1 MVAEN
6 YSESKRNFDLLDSLL
21 AHVAIIDKAGKILQT
36 NKSWDSFNDE
46 DIQIKRSPLG
56 SDYFDTLQHAIE
68 LGNDFALKILLGMK
82 KVLRGEIDSFAQKYP
97 AKINSNPSWYK
108 LTLRKGNRDS
118 SEFVMIHEDITST
131 VQTDKELEESKNRY
145 QIQFEQ
151 SLDGILITDTKSNII
166 DANKEAH
173 KILGWEY
180 KNLAGQNRSDVM
192 DIEDP
197 DYQSALN
204 HRKEDGTYQLEMH
217 MLHKDGSRI
226 PVEVTS
232 RAYRTKLGKVQAIV
246 SFRDIRRRKKVE
258 QQLLQNKHFTE
269 SALNSIPGVFLVID
283 RKGKVVRWNAQMI
296 TELGYTSQELAD
308 KNALDFI
315 VDDQKSRIKQKID
328 ECIQEGELS
337 VETKIHSKNGTIR
350 DYSIFA
356 KPFVENGQ
364 TYIVGTGIDITE
376 SKKIER
382 ENRKNQLLLE
392 QLFNNAPIGIAIAD
406 TNENVQRINDSFSD
420 LFRYSP
426 EEVFGENINDLIV
439 PDQKQ
444 DEAQHFSN
452 TTKKGK
458 SLQMETVRQTK
469 DGKHIPVLVGT
480 VPVKLHNETIAIYG
494 MYVDISEQAEY
505 RNKIEQALR
514 EKETLLAELHHR
526 VKNNLALINSLLELQ
541 LFDSANKA
549 LTQELTNIKNRILTI
564 ASIHEVLYRNGN
576 LSNLPFNSF
585 LRELIEMGTMA
596 SNNENLFDNIELNLE
611 TVELSLD
618 IEQSIP
624 CGLLLNELFSLILKF
639 NPDNDQKVI
648 DIHLREYGNQ
658 IHMIIEGENIIRC
671 PKEVREHRSLH
682 NVLIDTLTTQL
693 EGTLLW
699 PNSDADYQKFEL
711 IFTKR
716 NGNSPVRKLLG

>member
-232 RAYRTKLGKVQAIV
+232 RAYRTKSGKLQAIV